1 MEFFEI
7 CKIQD
12 IHFCQICQNIIKI
25 NLDIKSKEEYNPKN
39 KKFVQLNIPSN
50 DELSKLE
57 FNFNNNDKNIYCS
70 LCLNILD
77 IFNTKYTS
85 LLKEIKS
92 LINEYDHNYIKLV
105 IKFSSIFNFI
115 FWFINTKL
123 IKISNLNLN
132 YIFECD
138 TIRQIFIKKY
148 TKFFAEN
155 LEQKFDNNEYNRDID
170 LIINYDLNDIIYQ
183 KFNEVIRNSM
193 KNKDNLKQEN
203 INNILLD
210 KNTGRAMI
218 KSITSD
224 LCDIDILYK
233 NLSNTFSLEG
243 IISSIN
249 LNFFLAPTPLYISG
263 NYIKLSREVGQNHFG
278 RDFNISSI
286 DEEIKKFFAKIFL
299 NSEKNDYIL
308 SASGREDR
316 NVRMLGSGR
325 NFIYE
330 IYNSKK
336 KFGIDFEKIN
346 EQFNAE
352 NKLVQIKNLQLSNKS
367 IYNKIKKEENAKIK
381 KYLAVIYCSEKIEK
395 NMIDNLIK
403 ENDNLTI
410 NQITPIRVLH
420 QRSLKQRIKQ
430 IISLREI
437 ERINDHFFIIE
448 ITASAGTYI
457 KEFINGDFGRTWP
470 NLGSLLNCEC
480 DILQLDVKDIFY

>member
-1 MEFFEI
+1 M
-7 CKIQD
+7 
-12 IHFCQICQNIIKI
+12 
-25 NLDIKSKEEYNPKN
+25 
-39 KKFVQLNIPSN
+39 
-50 DELSKLE
+50 
-57 FNFNNNDKNIYCS
+57 
-70 LCLNILD
+70 
-77 IFNTKYTS
+77 
-85 LLKEIKS
+85 
-92 LINEYDHNYIKLV
+92 
-105 IKFSSIFNFI
+105 
-115 FWFINTKL
+115 
-123 IKISNLNLN
+123 
-132 YIFECD
+132 
-138 TIRQIFIKKY
+138 
-148 TKFFAEN
+148 
-155 LEQKFDNNEYNRDID
+155 
-170 LIINYDLNDIIYQ
+170 
-183 KFNEVIRNSM
+183 
-193 KNKDNLKQEN
+193 
-203 INNILLD
+203 
-210 KNTGRAMI
+210 
-218 KSITSD
+218 
-224 LCDIDILYK
+224 
-233 NLSNTFSLEG
+233 
-243 IISSIN
+243 
-249 LNFFLAPTPLYISG
+249 
-263 NYIKLSREVGQNHFG
+263 
-278 RDFNISSI
+278 
-286 DEEIKKFFAKIFL
+286 

-330 IYNSKK
+330 IYNSRK
-336 KFGIDFEKIN
+336 KFGIDIEKIN

-430 IISLREI
+430 IISLKEI